1 MRTPLV
7 AGLTAVA
14 LIGSIVTAV
23 PASATTPTITRFAIA
38 KGTIAGRGG
47 SVALVAA
54 TKHATTCRIWASIPI
69 KGLPKTVSCADGS
82 VHGHVVVPRS
92 ATVHTVRDITFTFAA
107 RRSSHVTRAHV
118 TRRQDTTLAA
128 IPSFSPEP
136 RLVAPDRTTKVLIEG
151 RPRHSTS
158 CTLRS
163 RPALAGLPL
172 TTECRNR
179 TIATTV
185 RIRPNPKTEARTFT
199 LTLTVD
205 NGAHKPFTRVATIT
219 QLAKPTK
226 PPTISRLYPSSDQF
240 RSGAANYYIAAILHT
255 ANTCTLSS
263 TPSLDI
269 SDSPVDCWGGNGTGT
284 FTRDFSVPANDT
296 GSARSY
302 TFTFS
307 ATNSAGTF
315 TRTLTVTQPPAP

>member
-7 AGLTAVA
+7 AGLISLA

-23 PASATTPTITRFAIA
+23 PASAATPTITRFAIA

-47 SVALVAA
+47 PVALVAA

-82 VHGHVVVPRS
+82 VRGHVDVPKS
-92 ATVHTVRDITFTFAA
+92 ATVHTVRAITFTFAA
-107 RRSSHVTRAHV
+107 RRGSHVARAHV
-118 TRRQDTTLAA
+118 IRRQDTTLAA
-128 IPSFSPEP
+128 IPSFGSEP

-172 TTECRNR
+172 TTQCRNHS
-179 TIATTV
+179 IAATV
-185 RIRPNPKTEARTFT
+185 RIRPNPKPKARTFT

-205 NGAHKPFTRVATIT
+205 NAAHKPFTRVATIT
-219 QLAKPTK
+219 QAAKPTK
-226 PPTISRLYPSSDQF
+226 PPISRLYPSDDQF
-240 RSGAANYYIAAILHT
+240 RSGAATYYVAAILHT

-269 SDSPVDCWGGNGTGT
+269 SDAPVDCWGGNGTGT
-284 FTRDFSVPANDT
+284 FTRDFAVPANET
-296 GSARSY
+296 GSARTY

-307 ATNSAGTF
+307 ATNSAGTS
-315 TRTLTVTQPPAP
+315 TRTLTVTQPPAS